1 MIGEIIL
8 LLLLLLLLFL
18 LFFFTIEKT
27 MAPRGFT
34 IEAAFFAH
42 RNRDDILFRT
52 GLVVEVV
59 VHRVVPA
66 EVVLVPLRLDD
77 DGEPRVARDNLL

>member
-1 MIGEIIL
+1 MNGDSSSSSQSRKL
-8 LLLLLLLLFL
+8 W
-18 LFFFTIEKT
+18 
-27 MAPRGFT
+27 RHVGFT